1 MKSINLKNH
10 FLILLL
16 SAGLSSFTLAQDDN
30 NMQHSGCGG
39 DMNHS
44 DAQMEKMGHGHD
56 MDDSDTEL
64 SPEARMLN
72 NRITIDLK
80 EIDKNE
86 DGKVFVD
93 GMCKDV
99 IKDEPGNCPKCGM
112 KLKEVS
118 IEEVKKDLLKNG
130 FKVK

>member
-1 MKSINLKNH
+1 MAL
-10 FLILLL
+10 
-16 SAGLSSFTLAQDDN
+16 FTFASAQDQDN
-30 NMQHSGCGG
+30 SGSSGTDMQHMGCG
-39 DMNHS
+39 DETTHS
-44 DAQMEKMGHGHD
+44 DPHMERMGAGQD
-56 MDDSDTEL
+56 MADSDTEL

-118 IEEVKKDLLKNG
+118 IDDAKKDLIKNG